1 MNDYLKET
9 YFIDSKNEKIIETAN
24 KIIGYSKKDKEK
36 SIKLFYFVRDKITY
50 NPYSPFENREDYIA
64 SVILER
70 GYGYCIQKAVLLT
83 TLLRSVNIPSRL
95 VFVDIKNYKAP
106 ETLTK
111 FFGNLF
117 MFHGYCEIYINDK
130 WIKATP
136 TFNIEMCEKFGY
148 KPTEFD
154 GENDA
159 LLEKY
164 NRDGELTFE
173 YVNFRGI
180 YSDLPY
186 NEIISTYKSCLGDEK
201 LNIWKKLIEEKNDKA
216 IG

>member
-1 MNDYLKET
+1 MNDYLKPT
-9 YFIDSKNEKIIETAN
+9 YFIDSNNKKIIETAN
-24 KIIGYSKKDKEK
+24 KIIKKTDNNKEK
-36 SIKLFYFVRDKITY
+36 SIKLFYFVRDNITY

-83 TLLRSVNIPSRL
+83 TLLRSVNISSRL

-111 FFGNLF
+111 FFGNIF
-117 MFHGYCEIYINDK
+117 MFHGYCEIYIKDK

-148 KPTEFD
+148 KLTEFD

-164 NRDGELTFE
+164 NINGELTFE

-201 LNIWKKLIEEKNDKA
+201 LNIWKKLIEEKYGTA